1 MEKLSAFNL
10 NWATSISFGWFDFIA
25 LALMVV
31 GLIRGRK
38 RGISEELLDVFQWLL
53 IVVACS
59 YAYRPLGMFL
69 SNLTQLSHLSS
80 YLLAYLIVAIL
91 IKVLFSCLKRAVGEK
106 LVGSDMFGRMEYYL
120 GMAAGMLR
128 YACMVLVFLALL
140 NAKYI
145 SEAELKRVAKLQ
157 QDNFGNISFPTLGSV
172 QQDVFKTSFVGSMAK
187 KHLAD
192 HLILSGPSDKD
203 SPTPREGIGQRRTKE
218 IDDVID
224 GGRKK

>member
-1 MEKLSAFNL
+1 MEKLSAFNM
-10 NWATSISFGWFDFIA
+10 NWVTSLSFGWFDFVV
-25 LALMVV
+25 LCLMVV

-69 SNLTQLSHLSS
+69 SSLTQLIK
-80 YLLAYLIVAIL
+80 YTCALLAYVLVVII
-91 IKVLFSCLKRAVGEK
+91 IKVLFNCLKRAVGK
-106 LVGSDMFGRMEYYL
+106 NSSGLCVCRMEYYL

-128 YACMVLVFLALL
+128 YACMVLVFLAVL

-145 SEAELKRVAKLQ
+145 SDVELKRVAKLQ

-172 QQDVFKTSFVGSMAK
+172 QQDVFKESFVGSMAK

-192 HLILSGPSDKD
+192 HLIFSGPADKD